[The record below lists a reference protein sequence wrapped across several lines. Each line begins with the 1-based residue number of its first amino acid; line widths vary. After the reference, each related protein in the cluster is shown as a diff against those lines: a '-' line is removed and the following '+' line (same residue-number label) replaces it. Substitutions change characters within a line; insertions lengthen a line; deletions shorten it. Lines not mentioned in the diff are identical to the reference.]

1 MRQSMN
7 QRVNGSRMCRSD
19 PLGKSGGKE
28 MGNME
33 NPEVSA

>member
-1 MRQSMN
+1 MKN
-7 QRVNGSRMCRSD
+7 EGSFD
-19 PLGKSGGKE
+19 TTLGKSGGKE

>member
-19 PLGKSGGKE
+19 PSGEERGKE